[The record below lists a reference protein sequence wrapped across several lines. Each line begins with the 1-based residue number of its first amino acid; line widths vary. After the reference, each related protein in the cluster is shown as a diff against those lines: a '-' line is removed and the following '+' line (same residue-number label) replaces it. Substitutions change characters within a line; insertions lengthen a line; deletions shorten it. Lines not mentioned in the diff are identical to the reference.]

1 MEAIRE
7 GAPSFST
14 APSAVPASTAATSVP
29 GSPVTPGS
37 SKRESVSSLGHKK
50 KGSVDARERMS
61 FFGRNRKPAP

>member
-14 APSAVPASTAATSVP
+14 APSVVPASTAATSVP
-29 GSPVTPGS
+29 GSPVTPSS
-37 SKRESVSSLGHKK
+37 SKRESSSSLGHKK
-50 KGSVDARERMS
+50 KGSIDARERMS